1 MQAFKSYFTPAQAPG
16 AELRQLPSP
25 TSNPNKQQAQQ
36 QQSNTLAAPSSS
48 SATQPSEKPGP
59 YRSQSTRTSARQST
73 VSLALT
79 AGMRDKHAS
88 SIIDL
93 RADVTVHSIYQ
104 DQLRKMYASAWNLG
118 EGVVLKKG
126 RSDFVCAPPQLATVP
141 YGFYDMVRQLN
152 VSCAMT
158 VNTPVIQS
166 IIHGLLNSGEP
177 KDSIP
182 LAGGL
187 QLQVLQRMTDL
198 PRCQKHQYA
207 AFILDPP
214 LLTVWDDDANRIHA
228 RAESLEHM
236 IISFIWKTDDG
247 DDEDG
252 EEKNEKLPDIAIE
265 ELSPAALEEA
275 LRAEARPVRMASS
288 MVVGFALGLS
298 VTCLG
303 LGYRALALQSAIDG
317 TYTRWA
323 LVAVTPAT
331 LFISLFFFL
340 SIAGNIFQIIGPIS
354 GVHGNSK
361 NYSGKA
367 PRRLSPHRGELP
379 HVTIQMP
386 VYKEGLNAVIK
397 PTVISLK
404 AAISTYEMQGGTAN
418 ILVNDD
424 GMQLLDADE
433 AQARRDFYEE
443 HNMGWVARPGHNP
456 NPKNPGEQAFIRK
469 GRFKKA
475 SNMNYALMTSI
486 KVEEKLLH
494 IKRGSKWGQESEDQV
509 YQEAL
514 TQVLEESEGR
524 TWADG
529 NIRIGDYILLIDSDT
544 RVPRDCFL
552 DAVSEM
558 DASPEVAIIQY
569 TSGVMNVSDSFFEKA
584 VTWFT
589 EMIYTM
595 ITFAVANGDISPFVG
610 HNAILRWS
618 AIQDAASYYDD
629 DDGYEKFW
637 SESHVSEDFD
647 MALRLQTSGYVIR
660 YGAYTGEG
668 FKEGVS
674 LTVYDELARWEKYAY
689 GCNELLFHPLRFW
702 LIRGPFTPLF
712 RKFIFSNIAFFRK
725 VTIMSYIGT
734 YYAIGASWSL
744 GLFNYFFTG
753 WFFGEY
759 DKYYLDSF
767 ATYFSLMIVFPLS
780 GNIAL
785 AVLRYRLGEKS
796 LLAALWD
803 NFKWMPVF
811 CVFLGGIPLHV
822 SKALLCH
829 FFEID
834 IQWGATSKEVEN
846 VNFLEEIP
854 RLIKNFAG
862 TFIFC
867 FGLTALVVCGYY
879 VFPEQWQIRTFATIF
894 PLCVT
899 IVSHF
904 ALPVL
909 LNPALMKFT
918 F

>member
-1 MQAFKSYFTPAQAPG
+1 MKAFKTYFAPDQPSGQPAT
-16 AELRQLPSP
+16 E
-25 TSNPNKQQAQQ
+25 TSKP
-36 QQSNTLAAPSSS
+36 NTLQPLAPQLKPQAAQRP
-48 SATQPSEKPGP
+48 AP
-59 YRSQSTRTSARQST
+59 YRTQSARTSARQST

-126 RSDFVCAPPQLATVP
+126 RNDYVCAPPQLSTVP
-141 YGFYDMVRQLN
+141 NGFFDMATQLN

-158 VNTPVIQS
+158 VNTPFIQS
-166 IIHGLLNSGEP
+166 IIHGILKRGELLS
-177 KDSIP
+177 SIP

-198 PRCQKHQYA
+198 PRCQKHHFA

-214 LLTVWDDDANRIHA
+214 VLTVWDDDANKLQA

-236 IISFIWKTDDG
+236 IISYIWRNEG
-247 DDEDG
+247 G
-252 EEKNEKLPDIAIE
+252 EGEESDEKNEKQPGINVE

-275 LRAEARPVRMASS
+275 LKAESTV
-288 MVVGFALGLS
+288 
-298 VTCLG
+298 
-303 LGYRALALQSAIDG
+303 DG
-317 TYTRWA
+317 SYIRWA
-323 LVAVTPAT
+323 LVAVTPIT

-340 SIAGNIFQIIGPIS
+340 SIAGNIFQIFGPIS
-354 GVHGNSK
+354 SVHANSK

-367 PRRLSPHRGELP
+367 PRRLGPHRGELP

-397 PTVISLK
+397 PTVLSLK
-404 AAISTYEMQGGTAN
+404 TAISTYEMQGGSAS
-418 ILVNDD
+418 IFVNDD
-424 GMQLLDADE
+424 GMQLISEDE
-433 AQARRDFYEE
+433 ASARREFYEE

-456 NPKNPGEQAFIRK
+456 KPADPSVQPFIRR

-475 SNMNYALMTSI
+475 SNMNYALMTSN
-486 KVEEKLLH
+486 KVEEKLKH
-494 IKRGSKWGQESEDQV
+494 INRGSRWSQDSEDQA
-509 YQEAL
+509 YEQAL
-514 TQVLEESEGR
+514 AEVLDESEGR
-524 TWADG
+524 TWAEG
-529 NIRIGDYILLIDSDT
+529 NIRMGDYILLIDSDT

-558 DASPEVAIIQY
+558 EASPEVAIIQY
-569 TSGVMNVSDSFFEKA
+569 TSGVMRVSDSFFEKA

-589 EMIYTM
+589 QMIYTI

-618 AIQDAASYYDD
+618 ALQDAASYME
-629 DDGYEKFW
+629 DGYEKFW

-647 MALRLQTSGYVIR
+647 MALRLQTSGYTIR
-660 YGAYTGEG
+660 YGAYTGDG
-668 FKEGVS
+668 FQEGVS

-689 GCNELLFHPLRFW
+689 GCNELLFHPFRFW
-702 LIRGPFTPLF
+702 ITRGPFTPLF
-712 RKFIFSNIAFFRK
+712 RRFICSNIAFYRK
-725 VTIMSYIGT
+725 ITILSYIGT
-734 YYAIGASWSL
+734 YYAIGASWIL
-744 GLFNYFFTG
+744 TLMNYFLTG
-753 WFFGEY
+753 WFWGYY

-767 ATYFSLMIVFPLS
+767 AIFLSIMVVFPLT

-785 AVLRYRLGEKS
+785 AVLRYRLGQKS
-796 LLAALWD
+796 LLGALWD
-803 NFKWMPVF
+803 NFKWMPIF
-811 CVFLGGIPLHV
+811 TIFLGGISLHV

-846 VNFLEEIP
+846 CNFMEEIP
-854 RLIKNFAG
+854 KIIKSFAG
-862 TFIFC
+862 TFVF
-867 FGLTALVVCGYY
+867 TALGIALIVCGYY
-879 VFPEQWQIRTFATIF
+879 VFPQQWQIRWLSTIF
-894 PLCVT
+894 PVGMS
-899 IVSHF
+899 IASHF
-904 ALPVL
+904 CLPVL

>member
-1 MQAFKSYFTPAQAPG
+1 MKAFKTYFAPDQASGQPAP
-16 AELRQLPSP
+16 ES
-25 TSNPNKQQAQQ
+25 SK
-36 QQSNTLAAPSSS
+36 SNTLQPLAPQPQPQAAQRP
-48 SATQPSEKPGP
+48 AP
-59 YRSQSTRTSARQST
+59 YRAQSARTSARQST

-126 RSDFVCAPPQLATVP
+126 RNDYVYAPPQLSTVP
-141 YGFYDMVRQLN
+141 NGFFDMATQLN

-158 VNTPVIQS
+158 VNTPFIQS
-166 IIHGLLNSGEP
+166 IIHGILNRGELLT
-177 KDSIP
+177 SIP

-198 PRCQKHQYA
+198 PRCQKHHFA

-214 LLTVWDDDANRIHA
+214 VLTVWDDDANKLQA

-236 IISFIWKTDDG
+236 IISYIWRNEG
-247 DDEDG
+247 G
-252 EEKNEKLPDIAIE
+252 EAEESDEKNEKQPGINVE

-275 LRAEARPVRMASS
+275 LKAESTV
-288 MVVGFALGLS
+288 
-298 VTCLG
+298 
-303 LGYRALALQSAIDG
+303 DG
-317 TYTRWA
+317 SYVRWA
-323 LVAVTPAT
+323 LVAVTPIT

-340 SIAGNIFQIIGPIS
+340 SIAGNVFQIFGPIS
-354 GVHGNSK
+354 SVHANSK

-367 PRRLSPHRGELP
+367 PRRLSPYRGELP

-397 PTVISLK
+397 PTVLSLK
-404 AAISTYEMQGGTAN
+404 TAISTYEMQGGSAS
-418 ILVNDD
+418 IFVNDD
-424 GMQLLDADE
+424 GMQLISEDE
-433 AQARRDFYEE
+433 ASARREFYEE

-456 NPKNPGEQAFIRK
+456 KPADPSVQPFIRR

-475 SNMNYALMTSI
+475 SNMNYALMTSN
-486 KVEEKLLH
+486 KVEEKLKH
-494 IKRGSKWGQESEDQV
+494 INRGSRWSQDSEDQA
-509 YQEAL
+509 YEQAL
-514 TQVLEESEGR
+514 AEVLDESEGR
-524 TWADG
+524 TWAEG
-529 NIRIGDYILLIDSDT
+529 NIRMGDYILLIDSDT

-558 DASPEVAIIQY
+558 EASPEVAIIQY
-569 TSGVMNVSDSFFEKA
+569 TSGVMRVSDSFFEKA

-589 EMIYTM
+589 QMIYTI

-618 AIQDAASYYDD
+618 ALQDAASYME
-629 DDGYEKFW
+629 DGYEKFW

-647 MALRLQTSGYVIR
+647 MALRLQTSGYTIR
-660 YGAYTGEG
+660 YGAYTGDG
-668 FKEGVS
+668 FQEGVS

-689 GCNELLFHPLRFW
+689 GCNELLFHPFRFW
-702 LIRGPFTPLF
+702 ITRGPFTPLF
-712 RKFIFSNIAFFRK
+712 RRFICSNIAFYRK
-725 VTIMSYIGT
+725 VTILSYIGT
-734 YYAIGASWSL
+734 YYAIGASWIL
-744 GLFNYFFTG
+744 TLMNYFLTG
-753 WFFGEY
+753 WFWGYY

-767 ATYFSLMIVFPLS
+767 AIFLSIMVVFPLT

-785 AVLRYRLGEKS
+785 AVLRYRLGQKS
-796 LLAALWD
+796 LLGALWD
-803 NFKWMPVF
+803 NFKWMPIF
-811 CVFLGGIPLHV
+811 TIFLGGISLHV

-846 VNFLEEIP
+846 CNFMEEIP
-854 RLIKNFAG
+854 KIIKSFAG
-862 TFIFC
+862 TFVF
-867 FGLTALVVCGYY
+867 TALGIALIVCGYY
-879 VFPEQWQIRTFATIF
+879 VFPQQWQIRWLSTIF
-894 PLCVT
+894 PVGMS
-899 IVSHF
+899 IASHF
-904 ALPVL
+904 CLPVL